1 MTSCCPTSHHL
12 ACMYIHI
19 TTRIEPDSKPAVEGD
34 CWILSSLITII
45 TKDSLLS
52 TEHSHQG
59 RFFPTPPSHANNRS
73 HSMLSP
79 QYDYNYHSVE
89 PLLPTSFPSLPYT
102 KSPRNLGTFIIQPSP
117 PTTLPH
123 LPRRNAHLITQ
134 AGGSSSVMAS
144 VKETPSSSSYT
155 NHGKERN

>member
-1 MTSCCPTSHHL
+1 
-12 ACMYIHI
+12 MYIHI

-89 PLLPTSFPSLPYT
+89 PLLPTPFPYPTQNRPGILVHLSYNPPPQLTSPISLAE
-102 KSPRNLGTFIIQPSP
+102 P
-117 PTTLPH
+117 PT
-123 LPRRNAHLITQ
+123 
-134 AGGSSSVMAS
+134 
-144 VKETPSSSSYT
+144 
-155 NHGKERN
+155 